1 MTSLHANDNGA
12 MLIFDFD
19 GVLLN
24 SVVEMSITAYNAV
37 TGGLATSPDDLPGNA
52 ATLFMTNRYHVQ
64 PAGDA
69 INLMAWCVE
78 HDGLPGDHRLEPA
91 EYRAIRES
99 SDIPLK
105 ERTVQFFAARKRF
118 VAHDPVQWPSLN
130 TVYQPV
136 WDELKG
142 QDAEGIV
149 ILTNKN
155 REATV
160 TLCHHFGL
168 AVRPENVYAG
178 DHGATKIENLE
189 AIQARFGRERYG
201 FVDDSIGNL
210 EELDAHFNA
219 EVSGNA
225 GEPGNAD
232 APSLELMLASWGY
245 IGPDD
250 HALARHAGYAILDQA
265 GLIARIASMKGVE
278 LGSP

>member
-1 MTSLHANDNGA
+1 

-24 SVVEMSITAYNAV
+24 SVVEMSITAYNTV
-37 TGGLATSPDDLPGNA
+37 TGELATSPAGLPGNA
-52 ATLFMTNRYHVQ
+52 ADLFVTNRYHVQ

-78 HDGLPGDHRLEPA
+78 NAELPGDFRLEPA
-91 EYRAIRES
+91 AYRAIRDS
-99 SDIPLK
+99 SDAPLK
-105 ERTVQFFAARKRF
+105 ERTGDFFAARKRF
-118 VAHDPVQWPSLN
+118 VEHDPVQWASLN

-136 WDELKG
+136 WNELKG

-168 AVRPENVYAG
+168 PVLEENVYSG
-178 DHGATKIENLE
+178 DHGTTKIENLL

-219 EVSGNA
+219 E
-225 GEPGNAD
+225 
-232 APSLELMLASWGY
+232 APCLELMLAAWGY
-245 IGPDD
+245 VGPED
-250 HALARHAGYAILDQA
+250 HEAARRTGYAILEQA
-265 GLIARIASMKGVE
+265 DLIARFKSKQVLASG
-278 LGSP
+278 GS

>member
-1 MTSLHANDNGA
+1 MTSLHVSGNGS

-24 SVVEMSITAYNAV
+24 SVVEMSITAYNTV
-37 TGGLATSPDDLPGNA
+37 TGGLATSPEDLPGNA
-52 ATLFMTNRYHVQ
+52 AELFVTNRYHVQ

-78 HDGLPGDHRLEPA
+78 NAGLPGGHRLEPA
-91 EYRAIRES
+91 AYLEIRDA
-99 SDIPLK
+99 SDVPLV
-105 ERTVQFFAARKRF
+105 ERTGQFFAARKRF
-118 VAHDPVQWPSLN
+118 VAHDPVQWRSLN

-168 AVRPENVYAG
+168 PVRPENVYSG
-178 DHGATKIENLE
+178 DHGTTKTENLL

-210 EELDAHFNA
+210 EELDARFNA
-219 EVSGNA
+219 D
-225 GEPGNAD
+225 EPRLD
-232 APSLELMLASWGY
+232 LMLASWGY

-250 HALARHAGYAILDQA
+250 HELARRAGYAILDQA
-265 GLIARIASMKGVE
+265 GLIARIPSMKGVE
-278 LGSP
+278 TGSP

>member
-1 MTSLHANDNGA
+1 

-24 SVVEMSITAYNAV
+24 SVVEMSITAYNTV
-37 TGGLATSPDDLPGNA
+37 TGGLATSPADLPGNA
-52 ATLFMTNRYHVQ
+52 ADLFVTNRYHVQ

-69 INLMAWCVE
+69 INLMTWCVE
-78 HDGLPGDHRLEPA
+78 NAELPGDFRLEPA
-91 EYRAIRES
+91 AYLALRDS
-99 SDIPLK
+99 SDVPLK
-105 ERTVQFFAARKRF
+105 ERTGDFFAARKRF
-118 VAHDPVQWPSLN
+118 VAHDPVKWASLN

-142 QDAEGIV
+142 QDAAGVV

-168 AVRPENVYAG
+168 PVLEENVYSG
-178 DHGATKIENLE
+178 DHGTTKIENLL

-219 EVSGNA
+219 ET
-225 GEPGNAD
+225 PC
-232 APSLELMLASWGY
+232 LELMLAAWGY
-245 IGPDD
+245 VGPED
-250 HALARHAGYAILDQA
+250 HEAARRAGYAILEQA
-265 GLIARIASMKGVE
+265 DLIARFKSKQVLA
-278 LGSP
+278 LDGS

>member
-1 MTSLHANDNGA
+1 MTRLPTADNGS
-12 MLIFDFD
+12 MLLFDFD

-24 SVVEMSITAYNAV
+24 SVVEMSITAYNTV
-37 TGGLATSPDDLPGNA
+37 TGGLATAPADLPGNA
-52 ATLFMTNRYHVQ
+52 AALFVTNRYHVR

-78 HDGLPGDHRLEPA
+78 NAGLPGDHRLDPA

-99 SDIPLK
+99 SDVPLK
-105 ERTVQFFAARKRF
+105 ERTVRFFAARKRF

-136 WDELKG
+136 WDELLKLE
-142 QDAEGIV
+142 AEGIV

-168 AVRPENVYAG
+168 SVRPENVYAG

-189 AIQARFGRERYG
+189 AIQARFGRDRYG

-219 EVSGNA
+219 GDNAGDNA
-225 GEPGNAD
+225 GEPR
-232 APSLELMLASWGY
+232 LELMLASWGY

-250 HALARHAGYAILDQA
+250 HALARRAGFAILNQA
-265 GLIARIASMKGVE
+265 GLIARIASMKGAGIE
-278 LGSP
+278 SP

>member
-1 MTSLHANDNGA
+1 MSAPHSADNGP

-24 SVVEMSITAYNAV
+24 SVVEMSVTAYNAV

-52 ATLFMTNRYHVQ
+52 AALFLTNRYHVQ

-78 HDGLPGDHRLEPA
+78 HADLPGDFRLESA
-91 EYRAIRES
+91 AYREIRDASEV
-99 SDIPLK
+99 PLV
-105 ERTVQFFAARKRF
+105 ERTGRFFAARKRF
-118 VAHDPVQWPSLN
+118 VAHDPVRWPSLN

-142 QDAEGIV
+142 RDAGGIV

-168 AVRPENVYAG
+168 PVLAENVYSG
-178 DHGATKIENLE
+178 DHGTTKIENLL
-189 AIQARFGRERYG
+189 AIRARFGRSRYA

-219 EVSGNA
+219 
-225 GEPGNAD
+225 D
-232 APSLELMLASWGY
+232 APCLELMLASWGY
-245 IGPDD
+245 IGPGDRQ
-250 HALARHAGYAILDQA
+250 AARHAGYVVLDQA
-265 GLIARIASMKGVE
+265 GLIARIPSMTGVQP
-278 LGSP
+278 GGA

>member
-1 MTSLHANDNGA
+1 

-37 TGGLATSPDDLPGNA
+37 TGGLATSPDDLPGSA
-52 ATLFMTNRYHVQ
+52 AALFVTNRYHVQ

-78 HDGLPGDHRLEPA
+78 NAGLPGDHRLDPA

-99 SDIPLK
+99 SDVPLK
-105 ERTVQFFAARKRF
+105 ERTVRFFAARKRF

-136 WDELKG
+136 WDELKEV
-142 QDAEGIV
+142 DAGGIV

-168 AVRPENVYAG
+168 GVLPENVYAG
-178 DHGATKIENLE
+178 DHGTTKIENLE

-219 EVSGNA
+219 DVPGNA
-225 GEPGNAD
+225 GEP
-232 APSLELMLASWGY
+232 PLELMLASWGY

-250 HALARHAGYAILDQA
+250 HALARRAGYAILDQA
-265 GLIARIASMKGVE
+265 GLIARIASMKRVGME
-278 LGSP
+278 SP

>member
-1 MTSLHANDNGA
+1 MSGLHASDNGS

-24 SVVEMSITAYNAV
+24 SVVEMSITAYNTV

-52 ATLFMTNRYHVQ
+52 AELFRTNRYHVQ

-78 HDGLPGDHRLEPA
+78 NAELPGGHRLEPA
-91 EYRAIRES
+91 AYRAIRDR
-99 SDIPLK
+99 SDAPLK
-105 ERTVQFFAARKRF
+105 ERTGRFFAARKRF
-118 VAHDPVQWPSLN
+118 VAHDPDQWASLN

-142 QDAEGIV
+142 QDAAGIV

-160 TLCHHFGL
+160 TLCNHFGL
-168 AVRPENVYAG
+168 PVLEENVYSG
-178 DHGATKIENLE
+178 DHGTTKIENLL
-189 AIQARFGRERYG
+189 AIQARFDRARYG

-219 EVSGNA
+219 D
-225 GEPGNAD
+225 EPC
-232 APSLELMLASWGY
+232 LELMLASWGY
-245 IGPDD
+245 IGPEDREV
-250 HALARHAGYAILDQA
+250 ARRAGYAILEQA
-265 GLIARIASMKGVE
+265 DLIARFKSGKAIEVS
-278 LGSP
+278 SS

>member
-1 MTSLHANDNGA
+1 MTGLRSSDNGS

-37 TGGLATSPDDLPGNA
+37 TGALATSPADLPGNA
-52 ATLFMTNRYHVQ
+52 AKLFLTNRYHVQ

-78 HDGLPGDHRLEPA
+78 NAYLPGDHRLEPSA
-91 EYRAIRES
+91 YQAIRES
-99 SDIPLK
+99 SDVPLK
-105 ERTVQFFAARKRF
+105 ERTGQFFAARTRF
-118 VAHDPVQWPSLN
+118 IAHDPVQWPLLN

-136 WDELKG
+136 WDVLKR
-142 QDAEGIV
+142 QDADGIV

-160 TLCHHFGL
+160 TLSHHFGL
-168 AVRPENVYAG
+168 PVLDENVYAG
-178 DHGATKIENLE
+178 DHGTTKIKNLL
-189 AIQARFGRERYG
+189 AIQARFGQDRYG

-219 EVSGNA
+219 E
-225 GEPGNAD
+225 EPL
-232 APSLELMLASWGY
+232 LELMLASWGY
-245 IGPDD
+245 IGPED
-250 HALARHAGYAILDQA
+250 HSLARRAGYAILEQDD
-265 GLIARIASMKGVE
+265 LIARIGSTKGVG
-278 LGSP
+278 LGSS

>member
-1 MTSLHANDNGA
+1 

-24 SVVEMSITAYNAV
+24 SVVEMSITAYNTV

-52 ATLFMTNRYHVQ
+52 AELFVTNRYHVQ

-78 HDGLPGDHRLEPA
+78 NAGLPGDHRLEPEA
-91 EYRAIRES
+91 YLAIRDS
-99 SDIPLK
+99 SDVPLV
-105 ERTVQFFAARKRF
+105 ERTVRFFEGRKRF
-118 VAHDPVQWPSLN
+118 VEHDPVQWRSLN

-136 WDELKG
+136 WDVLKG
-142 QDAEGIV
+142 QDADGIV

-155 REATV
+155 RVATV

-168 AVRPENVYAG
+168 PVLEENVYSG
-178 DHGATKIENLE
+178 DHGTTKIENLLR
-189 AIQARFGRERYG
+189 IQARFGRERYG

-219 EVSGNA
+219 D
-225 GEPGNAD
+225 EPV
-232 APSLELMLASWGY
+232 LELMLASWGY
-245 IGPDD
+245 IGPED
-250 HALARHAGYAILDQA
+250 HTVARHAGYAILEQT
-265 GLIARIASMKGVE
+265 GLIARIAAMKGVE
-278 LGSP
+278 QGSP

>member
-1 MTSLHANDNGA
+1 MTGLQASDIGS

-52 ATLFMTNRYHVQ
+52 AALFVTNRYHVQ

-78 HDGLPGDHRLEPA
+78 NAGLPGGHRMGPA
-91 EYRAIRES
+91 EYRAIRDS
-99 SDIPLK
+99 SDVPLK
-105 ERTVQFFAARKRF
+105 ERTVRFFAARKRL
-118 VAHDPVQWPSLN
+118 VARDPVEWASLN

-142 QDAEGIV
+142 VDAEGIV

-189 AIQARFGRERYG
+189 AIQARFRRERYG

-219 EVSGNA
+219 
-225 GEPGNAD
+225 GEPC
-232 APSLELMLASWGY
+232 LELMLASWGY

-250 HALARHAGYAILDQA
+250 HKLARRSGYAILDQS

-278 LGSP
+278 MESP

>member
-1 MTSLHANDNGA
+1 MTKPRVSDNGS

-24 SVVEMSITAYNAV
+24 SVVEMSITAYNTV
-37 TGGLATSPDDLPGNA
+37 TGGLATSPEDLPGNA
-52 ATLFMTNRYHVQ
+52 AELFVTNRFHVQ

-78 HDGLPGDHRLEPA
+78 NAGLPGNFRLEPA
-91 EYRAIRES
+91 AYREIRDG
-99 SDIPLK
+99 SDVPLV
-105 ERTVQFFAARKRF
+105 ERTGRFFAARKRF
-118 VAHDPVQWPSLN
+118 VAHDPFQWASLN

-136 WDELKG
+136 WDVLKG

-160 TLCHHFGL
+160 TLCHHFDL
-168 AVRPENVYAG
+168 PVRPENVYSG
-178 DHGATKIENLE
+178 DHGTNKIENLL
-189 AIQARFGRERYG
+189 AIQARFGREHYG

-219 EVSGNA
+219 D
-225 GEPGNAD
+225 EPC
-232 APSLELMLASWGY
+232 LELMLASWGY

-250 HALARHAGYAILDQA
+250 HAIARRAGYAILDQA
-265 GLIARIASMKGVE
+265 GLIARVTSMKGIE

>member
-1 MTSLHANDNGA
+1 MSDLHTSGTGS

-24 SVVEMSITAYNAV
+24 SVVEMSITAYNTV
-37 TGGLATSPDDLPGNA
+37 TGGLATSPDDLPGSA
-52 ATLFMTNRYHVQ
+52 AELFVTNRYHVQ

-69 INLMAWCVE
+69 INLMTWCI
-78 HDGLPGDHRLEPA
+78 DNAGLPGDHRLEPE
-91 EYRAIRES
+91 EYLVIREA
-99 SDIPLK
+99 SDVPLK
-105 ERTVQFFAARKRF
+105 ERTVSFFAGRKRL
-118 VAHDPVQWPSLN
+118 VAQDPVQWASLN

-136 WDELKG
+136 WDVLKG

-168 AVRPENVYAG
+168 AVREGNVYSG
-178 DHGATKIENLE
+178 DNGTTKIENLLE
-189 AIQARFGRERYG
+189 IRARFGRERYG

-210 EELDAHFNA
+210 EELDAHFNRD
-219 EVSGNA
+219 
-225 GEPGNAD
+225 EPL
-232 APSLELMLASWGY
+232 LELMLASWGY

-250 HALARHAGYAILDQA
+250 HAAARRAGYAIYEQA
-265 GLIARIASMKGVE
+265 DLIARVTSMKGVE
-278 LGSP
+278 LGSS

>member
-1 MTSLHANDNGA
+1 MSDLRSTDNGS

-24 SVVEMSITAYNAV
+24 SVVEMSITAYNTV
-37 TGGLATSPDDLPGNA
+37 TGGLATAPADLPGNA
-52 ATLFMTNRYHVQ
+52 AELFVTNRYHVQ

-78 HDGLPGDHRLEPA
+78 NAGLPGGHRLEPA
-91 EYRAIRES
+91 AYRAIRDA
-99 SDIPLK
+99 SDVPLK
-105 ERTVQFFAARKRF
+105 ERTGQFFAARKRF
-118 VAHDPVQWPSLN
+118 VAHDPVQWASLN

-142 QDAEGIV
+142 QYAEGIV

-168 AVRPENVYAG
+168 SVLAENVYSG
-178 DHGATKIENLE
+178 DHGTTKIENLL

-219 EVSGNA
+219 K
-225 GEPGNAD
+225 EPCLD
-232 APSLELMLASWGY
+232 LMLASWGY
-245 IGPDD
+245 IGPEDQM
-250 HALARHAGYAILDQA
+250 LARRAGYAILNQA
-265 GLIARIASMKGVE
+265 GLIARIGSMKGVE
-278 LGSP
+278 LGSS